1 MSQELFSGQ
10 WIQGE
15 NYDYGNEDELYYHN
29 HPNTILYKSFNL
41 EHVYKEN
48 ILLCSFC

>member
-29 HPNTILYKSFNL
+29 HPNTILYKSF
-41 EHVYKEN
+41 
-48 ILLCSFC
+48 ILSMLIKKTSFVLQF

>member
-29 HPNTILYKSFNL
+29 HPNTILYKSFNSAIDTRFPL
-41 EHVYKEN
+41 TERT
-48 ILLCSFC
+48 